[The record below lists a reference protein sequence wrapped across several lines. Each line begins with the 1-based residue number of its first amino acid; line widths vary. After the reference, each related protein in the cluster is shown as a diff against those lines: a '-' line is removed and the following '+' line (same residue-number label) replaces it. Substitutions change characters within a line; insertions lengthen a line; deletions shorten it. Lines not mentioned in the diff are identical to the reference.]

1 MSSTPGTAPHRSTS
15 TDPDMLVLGPPAGR
29 PGSPPPQD
37 DRPAW
42 AGPRRR
48 RSGSW
53 AGFLLAGLVGA
64 SGMAILMSINGVGGG
79 PLHATQG
86 IGVEEDPLT
95 VPTPS
100 ESASTPTLAP
110 RVHAVA
116 ERGGSAGAAAYG
128 TLCHP
133 DELDLA
139 VTTPVPGGHDVTTT
153 LTVTNTGERSC
164 QVEGWPSVRVLSGG
178 EDLALFVHVATV
190 DPVRGEHVEAT
201 PITLEPGERAGTQ
214 VWWRS
219 WGAAADLR
227 TQQQLRIGIGGG
239 EEVLDLR
246 EQDRWDVVRSAEA
259 WVAPWQA
266 ASDDR

>member
-1 MSSTPGTAPHRSTS
+1 MSSTPGPAPQRSTS
-15 TDPDMLVLGPPAGR
+15 SDPAMLVLGESAGR
-29 PGSPPPQD
+29 PGGPAPQD

-42 AGPRRR
+42 AGRPRR

-53 AGFLLAGLVGA
+53 AGFLFAGLVGA
-64 SGMAILMSINGVGGG
+64 SGMAILLSINGVGGG

-86 IGVEEDPLT
+86 IAVEDDWATPT
-95 VPTPS
+95 DAVPAP
-100 ESASTPTLAP
+100 ASTLAP
-110 RVHAVA
+110 QVHAVA
-116 ERGGSAGAAAYG
+116 ERGGEGGAAAYG

-139 VTTPVPGGHDVTTT
+139 VSTPVPGGHDVTTT

-164 QVEGWPSVRVLSGG
+164 QVEGWPSVRVLSGE

-190 DPVRGEHVEAT
+190 DPVRGEHVEST
-201 PITLEPGERAGTQ
+201 PITLDPGERAGTQ

-227 TQQQLRIGIGGG
+227 TPQQLRIGIGGG

-246 EQDRWDVVRSAEA
+246 DQDRWDVVRSAEA

-266 ASDDR
+266 VGDDR